1 MRKRI
6 WLALM
11 AGVLA
16 AAPANK
22 KLDKDLQ
29 VRHALSR
36 LTFGERPGDFEAVKK
51 TGLKKWIARQL
62 DPASIPENPKLEA
75 KLADLPSL
83 AMTREELAE
92 RYPIRERRKSIVALG
107 RELLESKIYRAVY
120 SERQLSEV
128 LADFWFNHFNVHF
141 EKGLDRYL
149 VTAYERDAIR
159 PHVLGDFRTML
170 EATAKD
176 PAMLFYLD
184 NWQSVGPDAPSAR
197 FAKGR
202 RRGLNENY
210 ARELME
216 LHTLGVDG
224 GYSQKDVTEVARC
237 FTGWTIER
245 PAGGA
250 KFRFDARSHD
260 RGEKIVLGTKI
271 PAGGGVEDGLKVL
284 DILARHPAT
293 AKNIS
298 TKLAQ
303 RFAADEPPPALV
315 AKMAAAFSKTG
326 GDLRAVMK
334 AMLDAPEFWTHGVYR
349 AKVKSPLEMAVGAV
363 RASNAELVN
372 ALPLA
377 QRIAQLG
384 QPLYRKA
391 EPTGYPNTGEE
402 WLSSAGLVARM
413 NLATALAGNRL
424 PGVRVTADE
433 SLADRL
439 GGPEF
444 QKR

>member
-1 MRKRI
+1 MV
-6 WLALM
+6 LLVGALT
-11 AGVLA
+11 
-16 AAPANK
+16 AAPVNK

-36 LTFGERPGDFEAVKK
+36 LTFGERPGDFETVKK

-62 DPASIPENPKLEA
+62 DPAAIPENPKLEA
-75 KLADLPSL
+75 KLAELPTL
-83 AMTREELAE
+83 ALSREEQAE
-92 RYPIRERRKSIVALG
+92 RYPMSDRRKSATALG
-107 RELLESKIYRAVY
+107 RDLLQSKIYRAVY
-120 SERQLSEV
+120 SERQLAEV

-141 EKGLDRYL
+141 DKGLDRFL

-159 PHVLGDFRTML
+159 PHVLGDFRAML

-184 NWQSVGPDAPSAR
+184 NWQSVGPNAPTAR
-197 FAKGR
+197 FQKGR

-210 ARELME
+210 ARELLE

-224 GYSQKDVTEVARC
+224 GYTQKDVTEVARC

-245 PAGGA
+245 PLGGA
-250 KFRFDARSHD
+250 KFRFDARAHD
-260 RGEKIVLGTKI
+260 RGEKTVLGTTI
-271 PAGGGVEDGLKVL
+271 PAGGGLDDGLKVL
-284 DILARHPAT
+284 DILARHPST
-293 AKNIS
+293 ARHIS

-315 AKMAAAFSKTG
+315 AKLAAAFTKSG
-326 GDLRAVMK
+326 GDLRAVLR

-363 RASNAELVN
+363 RAANAEVVN
-372 ALPLA
+372 PFPLA

-391 EPTGYPNTGEE
+391 EPTGYPSTGEE
-402 WLSSAGLVARM
+402 WLNSAGLVARM
-413 NLATALAGNRL
+413 NLATALSENRL
-424 PGVRVTADE
+424 PGVRVAADP
-433 SLADRL
+433 SLAERL